1 MEFPNYCVTF
11 YCRNG
16 WWENEKY
23 FYHTKDEAI
32 DHMNLFVNDKVAEDL
47 YEKITVTNDETEE
60 VIAELEF

>member
-16 WWENEKY
+16 WWGNEEY

-32 DHMNLFVNDKVAEDL
+32 NHMNLFVNDKVAEDL
-47 YEKITVTNDETEE
+47 YEKITVTNDKTEE
-60 VIAELEF
+60 VIAELKF